1 MSIIRNFPTYS
12 TKENIVTNNTMLLLG
27 RVYKIDPNLFQKFLV
42 SVLEL
47 NDMQIGPSFD
57 QQISSGGDGIPDA
70 MIFQPSFR
78 IVVEAKLYE
87 SEFWDKE
94 RYTSHFNNES
104 VRILITLSKKEM
116 AADRLEEFNAS
127 LKDYDNLKGFQS
139 DTNHKHLT
147 YINLVYNLRLVVEAT
162 RTRYKVELDEL
173 LEDYES
179 FLSELGL
186 IDDEHLRMHV
196 VPVGQTYELNLAQN
210 LYYNQTRF
218 NYSAHKYIGLYFA
231 KEIRFV
237 GEPKIVF
244 IPRRGEDG
252 VLKYTFIKGQ
262 QLFTDERRAEFERF
276 LKEFVDE
283 EGYGDDG
290 GIRYHLVDKWEPTS
304 FLKKTSGGIMGP
316 RHCFLP
322 DYIDKTLLTE
332 SDAARVAAQLN
343 NKTWDVG

>member
-42 SVLEL
+42 SVLDL

-57 QQISSGGDGIPDA
+57 QQVSSGGDGIPDA

-78 IVVEAKLYE
+78 IVVEAKLYDNA
-87 SEFWDKE
+87 FWDKE

-104 VRILITLSKKEM
+104 LRILLTLSKKEM
-116 AADRLEEFNAS
+116 EEDRLLEFKGS
-127 LKDYDNLKGFQS
+127 LKDYDHQKAFQS
-139 DTNHKHLT
+139 DTIHKHVS
-147 YINLVYNLRLVVEAT
+147 YINLVSGLRAVVDAT
-162 RTRYKVELDEL
+162 RTRFKVELDEL

-179 FLSELGL
+179 FLSALDL
-186 IDDEHLRMHV
+186 IDDVHLRMHV

-231 KEIRFV
+231 KAVRYI

-244 IPRRGEDG
+244 ISHRGEDG

-262 QLFTDERRAEFERF
+262 QLFSEERRVEFEKF
-276 LKEFVDE
+276 LKEFVAE

-290 GIRYHLVDKWEPTS
+290 GIRYHLVDKWEPTYFIKES
-304 FLKKTSGGIMGP
+304 SGGIMGP
-316 RHCFLP
+316 RHCYLP
-322 DYIDKTLLTE
+322 DYIDKGILTE
-332 SDAARVAAQLN
+332 CDATKVATQLN
-343 NKTWDVG
+343 NKKWDVG